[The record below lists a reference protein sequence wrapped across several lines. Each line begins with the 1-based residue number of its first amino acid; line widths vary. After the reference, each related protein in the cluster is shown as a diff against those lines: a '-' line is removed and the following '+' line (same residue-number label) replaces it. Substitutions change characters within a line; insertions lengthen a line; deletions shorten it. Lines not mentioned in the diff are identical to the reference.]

1 MNSDNQKQTRVVL
14 YCRTAVR
21 DKKIKESKAISQ
33 QVMALKKC
41 AAKQGMKV
49 IGVYVDDGFSGITL
63 NRPGLAKLRDLIKKG
78 GIDALLTKHPDR
90 LARNVLL
97 LAQLMQEFQS
107 QGVKVLFHDL
117 PHYGPAERLMM
128 SVMVSFHQFERQA
141 RGQRIKRGL
150 RARKKARKEKQML

>member
-1 MNSDNQKQTRVVL
+1 MTNENQKQTRVAL
-14 YCRTAVR
+14 YCRTAAR
-21 DKKIKESKAISQ
+21 DKNTKESKAISQ
-33 QVMALKKC
+33 QVMALKKY

-49 IGVYVDDGFSGITL
+49 VGVYVDNGCSGSTL
-63 NRPGLAKLRDLIKKG
+63 DRPGLDKLRSVTKKG

-107 QGVKVLFHDL
+107 EGVKVIFYDL

-128 SVMVSFHQFERQA
+128 SIVVSFRKFERQT
-141 RGQRIKRGL
+141 RSERIKRGL
-150 RARKKARKEKQML
+150 RARKKIRREEQTL